1 MIRSVRRFAPFALA
15 AIAAFPLT
23 YLPPERPRE
32 REMLAAIA
40 LTSLLVAIIGLVPW
54 NRTPRWTRL
63 VPSLIYLGVVALLRD
78 AEGGTAS
85 GYGPLVLLPLFWT
98 ALYGTRVQL
107 AVVLVGIAALF
118 AVPVLTVG
126 GPEYP
131 VSEWRRIAVWVVV
144 APIIGFTVQG
154 LVGQVESLARTDPL
168 TALPNRRAWDDVFER
183 ELARAERDE
192 QLLAVAMLDL
202 DHFKAY
208 NDTYGHQA
216 GDDLLASAAQAW
228 REQLRAV
235 DVLARWGGEE
245 FVALLPGAA
254 EEDAILVMDRLRKA
268 TPDDQ
273 TVSIGIAVRR
283 PNESSDEL
291 LSRADTALYAAK
303 DAGRNRAMVAPR

>member
-15 AIAAFPLT
+15 AIVAFPLT

-40 LTSLLVAIIGLVPW
+40 LTGLLVAIIGLVPW

-98 ALYGTRVQL
+98 ALYGTRAQL

-131 VSEWRRIAVWVVV
+131 VTEWRRIAVWMVV

-168 TALPNRRAWDDVFER
+168 TGLPNRRAWDDVFER
-183 ELARAERDE
+183 ELARAERDD

-208 NDTYGHQA
+208 NDTHGHQA